1 VALTRAQLLQ
11 GNSTLGTV
19 IPGVQGV
26 TAGTGIQISN
36 TGVLSINGSD
46 PALTAFI
53 RTNNPLAYNAYVW
66 PGSDGAPGQQLT
78 TDGSGNIDWAD
89 ADGIPW
95 TLKGQLVVGTGVS
108 TQALLNAGT
117 NTSVLLA
124 DATST
129 NGLVYSNASTAA
141 ILAPAGTTAQ
151 RPGLPGNPAAVAGQ
165 FRFNTQDLVMEL
177 YNGVIWVPVGS
188 AIQAGLGINLSGTVP
203 NQVYKASTPIQ
214 NGPPAAGT
222 LPAQAID
229 GSVYWDNNT
238 GLMFVR
244 YNDGSSTQWVQVIP
258 SSGAIA
264 GTVTSVN
271 ITGTGGVTAVGGPIT
286 SSGTFTVG
294 LDLTSLPL
302 LP

>member
-1 VALTRAQLLQ
+1 
-11 GNSTLGTV
+11 
-19 IPGVQGV
+19 
-26 TAGTGIQISN
+26 
-36 TGVLSINGSD
+36 VLSVNLSGLTPLLDPLYVKLNGG
-46 PALTAFI
+46 T
-53 RTNNPLAYNAYVW
+53 YNGYVW
-66 PGSDGAPGQQLT
+66 PNSDGLPGQQLT
-78 TDGSGNIDWAD
+78 TDGSGNINWAD

-95 TLKGQLVVGTGVS
+95 TAKGQLVVGTGVS

-124 DATST
+124 DSTAAT
-129 NGLVYSNASTAA
+129 GLVYSNASTSA
-141 ILAPAGTTAQ
+141 ILAPAGTPAQ

-165 FRFNTQDLVMEL
+165 FRFNTTDLVMEL
-177 YNGVIWVPVGS
+177 YNGVIWVPIGS

-271 ITGTGGVTAVGGPIT
+271 IAGTGGVTAVGGPIT